1 MQPLKIEWGKES
13 FREILRPQ
21 GLGVIL
27 YKKITV
33 LEKENAD
40 LDRLYWMKKSPEERL
55 SAVEFLREQFYAI
68 KGYATVPRLV
78 KKIHIA
84 EGFD

>member
-1 MQPLKIEWGKES
+1 M
-13 FREILRPQ
+13 
-21 GLGVIL
+21 
-27 YKKITV
+27 KKIIV
-33 LEKENAD
+33 LENESQAA
-40 LDRLYWMKKSPEERL
+40 DRLFWEKRTPEERL

-78 KKIHIA
+78 KKIHVS